1 MPRISM
7 IIIYTNLSKG
17 DMMVNTSTTEAQHKK
32 RSVSRAAKR
41 EGKGEGAPQPTR
53 GSNLRSSLKFSK
65 APSKMGRVNGIK
77 IKIPFKGILNALRYC
92 PPV

>member
-32 RSVSRAAKR
+32 RSVSRAAKK
-41 EGKGEGAPQPTR
+41 EGKGEGGPPAY
-53 GSNLRSSLKFSK
+53 
-65 APSKMGRVNGIK
+65 
-77 IKIPFKGILNALRYC
+77 KGLQFEK
-92 PPV
+92 